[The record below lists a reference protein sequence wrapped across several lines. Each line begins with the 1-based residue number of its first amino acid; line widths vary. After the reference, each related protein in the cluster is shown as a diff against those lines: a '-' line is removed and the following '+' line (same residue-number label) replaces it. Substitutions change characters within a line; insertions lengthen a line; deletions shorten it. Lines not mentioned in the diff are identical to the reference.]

1 MSKINLMS
9 NRVYVHT
16 KSPFDRAKNLYIYTH
31 EMGMLQ
37 MMHTKSIPF
46 HAEQNL
52 FALPCPSG
60 ASTSQNMI
68 LDFRPAV
75 PAPLAFAGKH
85 QDRERFS
92 SIAKKIHDQTGN

>member
-46 HAEQNL
+46 HAKQNL

-75 PAPLAFAGKH
+75 PAPRSGKIFKH
-85 QDRERFS
+85 SQE
-92 SIAKKIHDQTGN
+92 NP